1 MTRQALGK
9 GLDAL
14 LPPISTTPSALLELE
29 LDRLKPCSLQP
40 RLRVDPE
47 KLEELAASIRENG
60 VLQPIVVRQAG
71 DGYEIVAGERRWR
84 AAQRAGLERIPAII
98 QDVSDGKMLEL
109 ALVEN
114 IQRDELGPIEEAQ
127 AYRLLT
133 ERFGLTQDQ
142 VAQRVGRSRAAITN
156 MLRLLR
162 LPGLIQEKV
171 INGEI
176 TMGHARA
183 LLPLP
188 EKVQVQLVQLIA
200 GRGLSVRDVERRV
213 RRLQNPVL
221 PREAGRDANLAAAE
235 QKLEERLKTRVDI
248 RVRGGKG
255 RITLHFHSAEEL
267 QRLYA
272 DLLGSG
278 DG

>member
-162 LPGLIQEKV
+162 LPRLIQEKV